1 MKSINLQRTVEVRCW
16 RVIGQVAKAGPEDL
30 DAALRAARGAFDS
43 GVWSSV
49 NATDRGKV
57 LLRAAT
63 LLETRL
69 KKARESARG
78 MGTERWLIMAGLNMA
93 NELAKLQV
101 REERTAHEMG
111 TRVRQM
117 RERVERALV
126 QGQQLEL

>member
-1 MKSINLQRTVEVRCW
+1 MSAAAGEPVSIRILDKEYLIACP
-16 RVIGQVAKAGPEDL
+16 PEERED
-30 DAALRAARGAFDS
+30 
-43 GVWSSV
+43 
-49 NATDRGKV
+49 

>member
-1 MKSINLQRTVEVRCW
+1 MSRAPAEPVSIRILDKEYLIACPPDER
-16 RVIGQVAKAGPEDL
+16 ED
-30 DAALRAARGAFDS
+30 
-43 GVWSSV
+43 
-49 NATDRGKV
+49 

-69 KKARESARG
+69 KTARESARG
-78 MGTERWLIMAGLNMA
+78 MGMERWLIMAGLDLA
-93 NELAKLQV
+93 NQLGKSQLREELATQD
-101 REERTAHEMG
+101 MG

>member
-1 MKSINLQRTVEVRCW
+1 MSAAEPVSIRILEKDYLIACPPDER
-16 RVIGQVAKAGPEDL
+16 ED
-30 DAALRAARGAFDS
+30 
-43 GVWSSV
+43 
-49 NATDRGKV
+49 
-57 LLRAAT
+57 LLRAAA

-78 MGTERWLIMAGLNMA
+78 MGMERWLIMASLTMA
-93 NELAKLQV
+93 NELGKSQV
-101 REERTAHEMG
+101 REERAALDMG